1 MVNHSL
7 QTRFKAHTVQEELT
21 SPSYIGR
28 SSNTVKSRLWS
39 FCRVAGGRS
48 VQEIMEH
55 CNINNA
61 QSVRRTISEI
71 RAEERYEPFIVTH
84 NQQEYGVRYG
94 TSNAYSNNGYEVL
107 TSANIQRP
115 SNNIEFISNN
125 EERGSSELIA
135 GLDSQTL
142 ADLNERIASFR

>member
-61 QSVRRTISEI
+61 QSVRRTI
-71 RAEERYEPFIVTH
+71 
-84 NQQEYGVRYG
+84 VR
-94 TSNAYSNNGYEVL
+94 N
-107 TSANIQRP
+107 
-115 SNNIEFISNN
+115 
-125 EERGSSELIA
+125 
-135 GLDSQTL
+135 
-142 ADLNERIASFR
+142 